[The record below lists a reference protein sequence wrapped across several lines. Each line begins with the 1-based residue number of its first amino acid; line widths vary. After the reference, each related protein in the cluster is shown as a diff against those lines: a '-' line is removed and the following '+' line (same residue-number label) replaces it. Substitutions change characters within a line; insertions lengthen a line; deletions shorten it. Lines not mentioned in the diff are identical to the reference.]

1 MAPPI
6 SPFAATA
13 GGWGWA
19 QTIALIVP
27 IIAALGGI
35 VIWSVTQCARRRER
49 RSKAFAAALASV
61 EAYVEMPYRIR
72 RRPDDFGARHE
83 LTDQISTIQADIAW
97 HQAWLELEAPA
108 VADSYRALVRVAR
121 AQAGA
126 QMRDAW
132 LLDPIRRDSEM
143 NLGIAYPREQIDA
156 ARAECL
162 TAMSKALRL
171 LRSYSDRTLGD

>member
-1 MAPPI
+1 VTPPPVAPPH
-6 SPFAATA
+6 SLVAATA

-19 QTIALIVP
+19 QTVALIVP
-27 IIAALGGI
+27 IIAALGGV
-35 VIWSVTQCARRRER
+35 VIWSLTQRAGRREG

-72 RRPDDFGARHE
+72 RRPEDGSFRNE

-97 HQAWLELEAPA
+97 HQAWLELEAPT
-108 VADSYRALVRVAR
+108 VAEPYRVLVRATR
-121 AQAGA
+121 EQAGA

-132 LLDPIRRDSEM
+132 LLDPIRRDTEM

-156 ARAECL
+156 ARVECL
-162 TAMSKALRL
+162 TVMGRALRL
-171 LRSYSDRTLGD
+171 LRSR

>member
-1 MAPPI
+1 MTPPPVAPPI
-6 SPFAATA
+6 SPVIATA

-19 QTIALIVP
+19 QTVALIVP
-27 IIAALGGI
+27 IIAALGG
-35 VIWSVTQCARRRER
+35 VMIWSLTQRAGRRER

-72 RRPDDFGARHE
+72 RRPDDVGARHE
-83 LTDQISTIQADIAW
+83 LTGQISTLQADIAW
-97 HQAWLELEAPA
+97 HQAWIELEAPA
-108 VADSYRALVRVAR
+108 VTDFYRTLIRVTR

-126 QMRDAW
+126 QMHEAW
-132 LLDPIRRDSEM
+132 LLDPIRHDSEM

-156 ARAECL
+156 ARADCL

-171 LRSYSDRTLGD
+171 LRSY